1 MSTRNF
7 QWRIEF
13 KQSTESNPNPKS
25 PSILIDRIVI
35 VLIRVFMGKKE
46 VMTTILQTQSQT
58 PACGSWTSGSESRER
73 RNKKIPTI
81 CLFAACWYNVV
92 TVGVCICLAFAVMPE
107 SFFFWRLEIRKDST
121 SLMLWISSLW
131 NINMVLFYGFSTRCL
146 VFFILNNGVEPLWY
160 YLLPC
165 FLSYSWSVKMC
176 LVSYFFLIYSNINSF
191 PSDMVVLK
199 DKIDEPD
206 SA

>member
-58 PACGSWTSGSESRER
+58 PACGS
-73 RNKKIPTI
+73 
-81 CLFAACWYNVV
+81 
-92 TVGVCICLAFAVMPE
+92 
-107 SFFFWRLEIRKDST
+107 
-121 SLMLWISSLW
+121 
-131 NINMVLFYGFSTRCL
+131 
-146 VFFILNNGVEPLWY
+146 
-160 YLLPC
+160 
-165 FLSYSWSVKMC
+165 
-176 LVSYFFLIYSNINSF
+176 
-191 PSDMVVLK
+191 
-199 DKIDEPD
+199 
-206 SA
+206 